1 MGERIDVDTAEV
13 RTQATNT
20 DRASQEAEDAINRLT
35 SALGVLDSMSG
46 SWKAGF
52 DPLYDGYTQASQGL
66 VQVLD
71 GLQQWL
77 DSVGSSFD
85 NTSQSLGGG

>member
-1 MGERIDVDTAEV
+1 MGQRIDVDTAEV

-20 DRASQEAEDAINRLT
+20 RTASQDAEDAITKLT
-35 SALGVLDSMSG
+35 TALGVLDSMSG
-46 SWKAGF
+46 DWKSGF
-52 DPLYDGYTQASQGL
+52 DPLYDGYTQAKDGL

-77 DSVGSSFD
+77 DGVGEGFD
-85 NTSQSLGGG
+85 ATSQGFAGS